1 MTTLMCQVTCALCN
15 IRIDELKWKEHQTS
29 ENHLKKCGENH
40 NELTTK
46 FFKLFFKKTPT
57 KRII

>member
-1 MTTLMCQVTCALCN
+1 MSSLMCQVTCTLCN
-15 IRIDELKWKEHQTS
+15 IKTDELKWKEHQTS

-46 FFKLFFKKTPT
+46 FF
-57 KRII
+57 